1 MQSMRIWSNEGTKED
16 FIVIFIVHSLKV
28 ELIRMD
34 IF

>member
-1 MQSMRIWSNEGTKED
+1 MQSMCIWSNEGTKED
-16 FIVIFIVHSLKV
+16 FIAIFIVHSLKV